1 MKLLR
6 LVRWAYSRFFV
17 REVIIVLQVAAMLL
31 LSVPIVSQLA
41 NLLSIIRMADDIR
54 EPALFFESDQ
64 HFFAQSYV
72 TDEDMEEHLHQIT
85 SAVEHVGM
93 TAYALGG
100 LPGENTDI
108 FFYNDALVEMT
119 HLRAYLTDDRA
130 WDAKAL
136 PVVVNKGL
144 ASKYPVGSEIVA
156 DSIYFPIVEEY
167 RWNPDIR
174 FVVVG
179 AEDIPYYYH
188 FYGGATVKQLESIAR
203 ETNTGS
209 NAMIVLSGFDFVP
222 KREIDPSYLLFTED
236 SPENIE
242 QINQMISEGSASSF
256 SAMRRQSLFMIL
268 AANPIPF
275 VLALMMVFLCVG
287 SVASYAYVSIISYK
301 RRFAVYYL
309 CGMSRARGLVITLS
323 SLALLLLVALAAAGA
338 LLALT
343 VGKVGFTKN
352 WGVAALLLVI
362 YAAGALTAALRYRG
376 LDPIQMLH
384 QNE

>member
-1 MKLLR
+1 MP
-6 LVRWAYSRFFV
+6 
-17 REVIIVLQVAAMLL
+17 L

-41 NLLSIIRMADDIR
+41 TSVHIRGGRYPRTSFVGSPTSTATLSLMRTWRNISSKSH
-54 EPALFFESDQ
+54 P
-64 HFFAQSYV
+64 V
-72 TDEDMEEHLHQIT
+72 IT
-85 SAVEHVGM
+85 WHDRHASA
-93 TAYALGG
+93 ASAA
-100 LPGENTDI
+100 NTDI
-108 FFYNDALVEMT
+108 FCDALVERT
-119 HLRAYLTDDRA
+119 HLRSYLTDYRA
-130 WDAKAL
+130 GDAKTL
-136 PVVVNKGL
+136 PVVVNKSL
-144 ASKYPVGSEIVA
+144 ASKYPVGSEIGA

-174 FVVVG
+174 FIVVG

-242 QINQMISEGSASSF
+242 RINHMISAGSASSF

-287 SVASYAYVSIISYK
+287 SVASYTYVSIISHK

-309 CGMSRARGLVITLS
+309 CGMSRARGLLFTLAS
-323 SLALLLLVALAAAGA
+323 RRCCARRARVA
-338 LLALT
+338 
-343 VGKVGFTKN
+343 
-352 WGVAALLLVI
+352 AALLF
-362 YAAGALTAALRYRG
+362 
-376 LDPIQMLH
+376 LH
-384 QNE
+384 G